1 MSLLSAPTDEQW
13 NLAPLSPARNANI
26 SEDANKQS
34 EPASTPPMT
43 AAAYLTDG
51 SNQPQ
56 PATRLKGGCNVRYTR
71 RGFPILTTYEYSR
84 HF

>member
-1 MSLLSAPTDEQW
+1 MSLLSTPTDEHW
-13 NLAPLSPARNANI
+13 NLAPLSPARNAII

-43 AAAYLTDG
+43 AAANLTDG
-51 SNQPQ
+51 SPQ

-71 RGFPILTTYEYSR
+71 RSFPISTTYR
-84 HF
+84 IL